1 MQIYSIEI
9 TFVHYPNQIMIMFSV
24 DSVSSDCIRRRT
36 SQSTRLCQTLIL
48 WDIENNTILTQ
59 MIALKRK

>member
-24 DSVSSDCIRRRT
+24 DTVCSDWYIYT
-36 SQSTRLCQTLIL
+36 DGLVNRL
-48 WDIENNTILTQ
+48 DY
-59 MIALKRK
+59 AKH